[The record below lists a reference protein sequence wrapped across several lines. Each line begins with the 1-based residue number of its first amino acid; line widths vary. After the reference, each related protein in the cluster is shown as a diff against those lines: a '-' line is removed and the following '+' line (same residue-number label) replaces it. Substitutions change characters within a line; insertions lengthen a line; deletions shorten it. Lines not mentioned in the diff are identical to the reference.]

1 MNIHLPAILMFTRGT
16 RFWHTAIPPP
26 WPIPSIGKSRAAEET
41 DHWEVASCRSTCAED
56 VGKTPTEKKN
66 FNKAPIVFFW
76 FFGISWCMVWV
87 VTPLFGDLRLILVSK
102 LCISKLQK
110 DNLCLGF
117 DRYYCT
123 LWFNLAM
130 EHGPCSSLCEKMVM
144 FQFAN
149 GSMISTWI
157 NPQQKSHRIPGLV
170 NVYITMENHH
180 F

>member
-1 MNIHLPAILMFTRGT
+1 MYQPQCFFVKWQCFVIKSQVFMGEFPEGKIRS
-16 RFWHTAIPPP
+16 IPMLHGQ
-26 WPIPSIGKSRAAEET
+26 IPNGFA
-41 DHWEVASCRSTCAED
+41 H
-56 VGKTPTEKKN
+56 
-66 FNKAPIVFFW
+66 FW

-130 EHGPCSSLCEKMVM
+130 EHGPCNSLCEKMVM

-180 F
+180 V

>member
-1 MNIHLPAILMFTRGT
+1 MVSRTSPFSLLKYHHLDLSPPSAPGRG
-16 RFWHTAIPPP
+16 RNWSLRSRIM
-26 WPIPSIGKSRAAEET
+26 SINLCWR
-41 DHWEVASCRSTCAED
+41 CRDTNR
-56 VGKTPTEKKN
+56 KKN

-130 EHGPCSSLCEKMVM
+130 EHGPCNSLCEKMVM

-180 F
+180 V